1 MALLDVALDCLSRGW
16 YVFPCVPRTKRP
28 LGGLAPNGVNDAS
41 NHEGQIR
48 KWWAAKPDANVAIAC
63 GPSGLSVV
71 DCDHGNATE
80 ADARAWM
87 KRAGLPKTYTV
98 HTGRRVNPKD
108 GTPEYGV
115 QLYYS
120 ETMQSVGEFS
130 LGGGTGQI
138 KSLGGYVMAA
148 GSIHP
153 HSGEAYELITDG
165 QVAPLPDVVRAL
177 KTEHKP
183 VEDDGQPITENRNI
197 RLTSIAG
204 KLRNA
209 GLSAELLETTLLQVN
224 EDRCD
229 PPLGEEEVQRIAGS
243 VSRYAIPEPDPVPV
257 FGTSNT
263 IAGDTS
269 KDAPSPEKQARPT
282 YPIDVW
288 KDTAYGEFGSL
299 CSKGNLVPPKFFIES
314 FRTVIGAIVGDRLR
328 SDIHGVHARA
338 FTIRIAPQGTGKGT
352 SDDFTR
358 SFFTQEWDGLVRSG
372 ESPLIWAKAN
382 QHDWKSRGL
391 GAWMVTPASAPG
403 LLKAITPR
411 VLKKNET
418 LNPLDEWRPMPRVI
432 TMAEE
437 VRQVFANFQNESTG
451 AGLESVLCE
460 LYDRDGFTATATKDR
475 APESGELMYSLL
487 GGITPEGWVGVFSKT
502 GSTESGFLSRLNIV
516 GTERTGTVPTLI
528 KPDFTS
534 LRRRFLPMLA
544 ALEHKEA
551 VLNPSDEAVAQMG
564 EWFLNLRLAEGV
576 PKARLNI
583 HAWRTAL
590 HLAWLKGHSR
600 IELGDAGGGIRCAEY
615 LGKMREWYAPPEG
628 ETRAARAEAAIRKV
642 MRSRVRV
649 TVRELKAAT
658 NSKKISVSDWDKALA
673 ALVKS
678 GELRIDL
685 AKTGKKTVILLK
697 QED

>member
-1 MALLDVALDCLSRGW
+1 MALLDVALDCIRRGW
-16 YVFPCVPRTKRP
+16 YVFPCVPHSKRP
-28 LGGLAPNGVNDAS
+28 LGGLVPNGVLDAS
-41 NHEGQIR
+41 NDEGQIR

-63 GPSGLSVV
+63 GPSRLSVV

-80 ADARAWM
+80 ADALAWM
-87 KRAGLPKTYTV
+87 RRAGLPETYTV
-98 HTGRRVNPKD
+98 HTGRRKSPKD

-120 ETMQSVGEFS
+120 DTMPSVGEFS
-130 LGGGTGQI
+130 LGGGAGQV

-153 HSGEAYELITDG
+153 DSGEEYEMMTDAPI
-165 QVAPLPDVVRAL
+165 APLPTVVRSL
-177 KTEHKP
+177 KTERKP

-204 KLRNA
+204 KLHNA
-209 GLSAELLETTLLQVN
+209 GLSGALLETTLLQVN
-224 EDRCD
+224 EERCD
-229 PPLGEEEVQRIAGS
+229 PPLGDEEVQRIAAS
-243 VSRYAIPEPDPVPV
+243 VSRYAIPQPDPVI
-257 FGTSNT
+257 T
-263 IAGDTS
+263 IGKPAEVDTS
-269 KDAPSPEKQARPT
+269 RDTPPPEKQPRPL
-282 YPIDVW
+282 YPLEVW

-314 FRTVIGAIVGDRLR
+314 FRTVIGAVVGDRLR

-358 SFFTQEWDGLVRSG
+358 SFFTQEWDGLVRTG
-372 ESPLIWAKAN
+372 ESPLIWARAT

-391 GAWMVTPASAPG
+391 GAWLVTPASAPG

-418 LNPLDEWRPMPRVI
+418 HNPLEEWRPMPRVI

-460 LYDRDGFTATATKDR
+460 LYDRDSFTATATKDR

-516 GTERTGTVPTLI
+516 GTERAGTVPTLI
-528 KPDFTS
+528 KPDFAS

-551 VLNPSDEAVAQMG
+551 VLNPTDESVARMG
-564 EWFLNLRLAEGV
+564 EWFTSFRLAEGV

-600 IELGDAGGGIRCAEY
+600 IELEDTEGGIRCAEY

-673 ALVKS
+673 ALVKA
-678 GELRIDL
+678 GEMRIDI

-697 QED
+697 QEE